1 MKKYSIIILTI
12 VVALISQSFLA
23 YTLLSKDRLKDQIKG
38 YAEQNML
45 PKLLEWKSTL
55 DKGLSTDD
63 LSTLNALREQ
73 AAALKISRIQLTKDI
88 VSAKDIEDDETAEML
103 KKRISPLKES
113 YKNLLN
119 QLKPIATKNKN
130 LLLII
135 GKEAAPSL
143 IEWKKS
149 IRDMIK
155 KEIDANPDM
164 KTEIEK
170 TIKKYRMFQL
180 FKDEQLQKKIALARF
195 MLWNGNSDILN
206 NEIEE

>member
-23 YTLLSKDRLKDQIKG
+23 STLMSKDRLKDQIKG

-119 QLKPIATKNKN
+119 QLKPIATNNKS
-130 LLLII
+130 LLLNI

-143 IEWKKS
+143 TEWKKS
-149 IRDMIK
+149 IRDLIK
-155 KEIDANPDM
+155 KEIDANPEM

>member
-12 VVALISQSFLA
+12 VIALISQSILA
-23 YTLLSKDRLKDQIKG
+23 YPLLSKDRLKDQIKG

-88 VSAKDIEDDETAEML
+88 VSAKDIEDEETSEML

-119 QLKPIATKNKN
+119 QLKPIATNNRN
-130 LLLII
+130 LLLNI

-149 IRDMIK
+149 IRDLIK

-170 TIKKYRMFQL
+170 TVKKYRIFQL
-180 FKDEQLQKKIALARF
+180 FKDEQLKKKIALARF

-206 NEIEE
+206 NENEE

>member
-45 PKLLEWKSTL
+45 PKLLEWKSAL
-55 DKGLSTDD
+55 DKGLLTDD

-143 IEWKKS
+143 SEWKKS

-164 KTEIEK
+164 RTEIEK

>member
-12 VVALISQSFLA
+12 ITALISQSILA
-23 YTLLSKDRLKDQIKG
+23 YTLLSKDRLKDRIKG

-88 VSAKDIEDDETAEML
+88 VSAKDIEDEETSEML

-119 QLKPIATKNKN
+119 QLKPIATNNRN
-130 LLLII
+130 LLLNI

-149 IRDMIK
+149 IRDLIK

-170 TIKKYRMFQL
+170 TVKKYRMFQL
-180 FKDEQLQKKIALARF
+180 FKDEQLKKKIALARF

-206 NEIEE
+206 NENEE

>member
-12 VVALISQSFLA
+12 IIALISQSILA

-88 VSAKDIEDDETAEML
+88 VSAKDIEDDETSEML

-119 QLKPIATKNKN
+119 QLKPIATNNRN
-130 LLLII
+130 LLLNI

-149 IRDMIK
+149 ISDMIK
-155 KEIDANPDM
+155 KEIDANPDI

-180 FKDEQLQKKIALARF
+180 FKDEQLKKKIALARF

-206 NEIEE
+206 NENEE

>member
-12 VVALISQSFLA
+12 VVALISQSFLS

-55 DKGLSTDD
+55 DKGLPTDD

-88 VSAKDIEDDETAEML
+88 VYEKDIEDDETSEML

-119 QLKPIATKNKN
+119 QLKPIATNNKN

-143 IEWKKS
+143 IEWKTS

-155 KEIDANPDM
+155 KEIDANPDV

-170 TIKKYRMFQL
+170 TIKKYSMFQL
-180 FKDEQLQKKIALARF
+180 FKDEQLKKKIALARF

-206 NEIEE
+206 NENEE

>member
-12 VVALISQSFLA
+12 VIALISQSILA
-23 YTLLSKDRLKDQIKG
+23 YPLLSKDRLKDQIKG

-88 VSAKDIEDDETAEML
+88 VSAKDIEDEETSEML

-119 QLKPIATKNKN
+119 QLKPIV
-130 LLLII
+130 
-135 GKEAAPSL
+135 KEAAPSL
-143 IEWKKS
+143 I
-149 IRDMIK
+149 
-155 KEIDANPDM
+155 
-164 KTEIEK
+164 
-170 TIKKYRMFQL
+170 
-180 FKDEQLQKKIALARF
+180 
-195 MLWNGNSDILN
+195 
-206 NEIEE
+206 

>member
-12 VVALISQSFLA
+12 VIALISQSILA

-88 VSAKDIEDDETAEML
+88 VSAKDIEDEETSEML

-119 QLKPIATKNKN
+119 QLKPIATNNRN
-130 LLLII
+130 LLLNI

-143 IEWKKS
+143 IE
-149 IRDMIK
+149 
-155 KEIDANPDM
+155 
-164 KTEIEK
+164 
-170 TIKKYRMFQL
+170 
-180 FKDEQLQKKIALARF
+180 
-195 MLWNGNSDILN
+195 
-206 NEIEE
+206 

>member
-1 MKKYSIIILTI
+1 MKKYSIIITTI
-12 VVALISQSFLA
+12 IVSIFSQSFHVYA
-23 YTLLSKDRLKDQIKG
+23 LLSKDGLKDKIKG

-45 PKLLEWKSTL
+45 PKLSEWKSTL
-55 DKGLSTDD
+55 DKGLSTGD

-73 AAALKISRIQLTKDI
+73 ASALKISRIQLTKDI
-88 VSAKDIEDDETAEML
+88 VSAKDIGNEQTSEML

-113 YKNLLN
+113 YKNLLV
-119 QLKPIATKNKN
+119 QLKPIAINNKN
-130 LLLII
+130 LLINI

-149 IRDMIK
+149 IKDLIK

-170 TIKKYRMFQL
+170 FIKKYQILQL
-180 FKDEQLQKKIALARF
+180 FKDEQVKKKLALARF
-195 MLWNGNSDILN
+195 MLWNGNSEIFN
-206 NEIEE
+206 NDVEE